1 MSIQDY
7 PLYEFIT
14 VVPSCDDTTTVSE
27 VLCIF
32 EQEQHYQQLVVHNKQ
47 QIPLGL
53 LNSTNLLGK
62 IICGKQEEPRNSEK
76 FDWEQP
82 ISRLEPGLIQ
92 PIQILSCS
100 LSLEQFGSL
109 LHSQKLPINSPNW
122 VLVDGYGKFLGLL
135 DSFRLLRHLALS
147 ELRYHSVA
155 ISSRHQQAEVYQ
167 EAGNSIS
174 VISRTKISNIYEDD
188 AGAASVQNQINSS
201 KSRVNNSQVAY
212 KYAAQLLEGLPWALM
227 LETDTKEVVS
237 QNPLWYELFGEL
249 KDPEGLKELWESTIE
264 GNIIPQTDVVNRPSK
279 QQPEVSTLNR
289 CFIDS
294 EPGSC
299 VCVVEMQDGQERVW
313 RFAKI
318 PLEIDYKNIRDF
330 ASGETEAE
338 EFIAETSNNNGRE
351 NKRLWLVLA
360 TDITE
365 QQQLTQE
372 LAAKNADLI
381 QLNRLKDEFL
391 ACISHELKT
400 PLTAVLGLSRLLSDQ
415 QLGKLNDRQARYA
428 QLIHQSGRH
437 LMSVVNDILDLTRM
451 EAGQMTLT
459 LTRVNI
465 KKVCSRALK
474 EAKEI
479 YAQTTKAT
487 ALELE
492 EEFQFILDIEL
503 GLEEI
508 VADELRL
515 RQMLVHLLSNA
526 LKFTEAGGEIGL
538 QVNCWEG
545 WIAFTVWDTGI
556 GIPES
561 QQHLI
566 FQKFQQLENPLTRQ
580 HEGTGLGLV
589 LTRAL
594 ARLHGGDVSF
604 LSREGSGSQFT
615 LLLPPSP
622 PNKIIGE
629 VGEVGEIGLNNT
641 EEYFNSVES
650 KITEDTLMRPSA
662 SLKELSVE
670 SIPAYQNNFKF
681 TTNQENSI
689 QGLQTFPNSL
699 VLVVETVARYI
710 EDFTR
715 HLSSLGYRVVV
726 ARSGCEALEKA
737 RRLQPSAIF
746 INPLLPLLS
755 GWDVLTLIKSDAAT
769 RNIPAIVTAS
779 AAEKEQAFSK
789 RADHFLSLPV
799 QYEALAGL
807 LENNGA
813 TPKVKPAD
821 AKSCNTTEAQTPL
834 RILRLVEPEVESLSY
849 HPSLGKHRVIEV
861 DDIEQA
867 QLLARVWNFDVV
879 LLDVGM
885 PLAQTYLKQLSESKN
900 LAALPLVTRSVETT
914 QAASK
919 ISHLSVFPCLTQL
932 GSDNK
937 IDKEKAPTLL
947 TVLQIA
953 AGICCPPNILV
964 VDLTILPDLPK
975 VIINNKNN
983 KTRETKVDPSKAI
996 NLPCSGKLPCPL
1008 NNEQTQTNS
1017 RPTEWFQ
1024 ALVQYLQTAGFKA
1037 AMCST
1042 WEELLQQLRHESV
1055 DLLLICLGEST
1066 IELNVQSVLETL
1078 GKMDL
1083 DLPPLLLLDQRLNSN
1098 QVKLEKVE
1106 AVEKTPEKNY
1116 QKFSENIANQV
1127 LPRSISMENLL
1138 NRINQALSVTG

>member
-7 PLYEFIT
+7 PLYEFVT
-14 VVPSCDDTTTVSE
+14 RVPSCYDTTPVKK
-27 VLCIF
+27 VLSIF
-32 EQEQHYQQLVVHNKQ
+32 DREQHYQQLVVNNEQ

-53 LNSTNLLGK
+53 LNSTNLLAQ
-62 IICGKQEEPRNSEK
+62 IIYREQDEPGNTEK
-76 FDWEQP
+76 FDWSQP
-82 ISRLEPGLIQ
+82 ISSLDFGLIQ
-92 PIQILSCS
+92 PIQTFSSS
-100 LSLEQFGSL
+100 LSLEQLGSKL
-109 LHSQKLPINSPNW
+109 RSQKLPKNSPNW
-122 VLVDGYGKFLGLL
+122 VLVDRYGKFLGLL
-135 DSFRLLRHLALS
+135 DSFRLLRRLALS
-147 ELRYHSVA
+147 DDRSENKA
-155 ISSRHQQAEVYQ
+155 INSGSGQTEVYQ

-174 VISRTKISNIYEDD
+174 VISRTKINNLHERD
-188 AGAASVQNQINSS
+188 ASAFGEPDAKNKIHSS
-201 KSRVNNSQVAY
+201 KSRGASSEGAY

-227 LETDTKEVVS
+227 LETDTKEVIS
-237 QNPLWYELFGEL
+237 QNPLWYEQFGEL
-249 KDPEGLKELWESTIE
+249 KDPEGLKELLEQTIE
-264 GNIIPQTDVVNRPSK
+264 GNLQPQTDVVNPPSK
-279 QQPEVSTLNR
+279 QQPEVSALNR
-289 CFIDS
+289 CFIDR

-318 PLEIDYKNIRDF
+318 PLELDHKNIPDLANF
-330 ASGETEAE
+330 STWNKEL
-338 EFIAETSNNNGRE
+338 IARENNNHSEEDR
-351 NKRLWLVLA
+351 RLWLVLA

-372 LAAKNADLI
+372 LAEKNADLI

-451 EAGQMTLT
+451 ETGQMTLT
-459 LTRVNI
+459 PVKVNI
-465 KKVCSRALK
+465 KNVCDRALN
-474 EAKEI
+474 EAKAI
-479 YAQTTKAT
+479 HAQTTKAKES
-487 ALELE
+487 ELDE
-492 EEFQFILDIEL
+492 EYQFILDIES

-526 LKFTEAGGEIGL
+526 YKFTSSGGEIGL
-538 QVNCWEG
+538 QINSWEG

-556 GIPES
+556 GIADS

-622 PNKIIGE
+622 PHK
-629 VGEVGEIGLNNT
+629 VVGEIGLSDT
-641 EEYFNSVES
+641 EGYLAKDLE
-650 KITEDTLMRPSA
+650 ITEDRPLRSSP

-670 SIPAYQNNFKF
+670 NIPVSTKNLLSANNQDTIHK
-681 TTNQENSI
+681 
-689 QGLQTFPNSL
+689 LQTFPNSL

-710 EDFTR
+710 DDFSR
-715 HLSSLGYRVVV
+715 YLSTLGYRVVV

-737 RRLQPSAIF
+737 RRLQPKAIF
-746 INPLLPLLS
+746 INPLLPILS

-769 RNIPAIVTAS
+769 RDIPVIVTAS
-779 AAEKEQAFSK
+779 AAEKEQAFGK
-789 RADHFLSLPV
+789 RADYFLNLPV
-799 QYEALAGL
+799 QYQALAGL
-807 LENNGA
+807 LE
-813 TPKVKPAD
+813 TLCDIPEEKPTD
-821 AKSCNTTEAQTPL
+821 IKNCNTLEAKTPL

-849 HPSLGKHRVIEV
+849 DASLGKHRVIEA
-861 DDIEQA
+861 DDLEQA
-867 QLLARVWNFDVV
+867 QLLARVWKFDVA
-879 LLDVGM
+879 LLDVEM
-885 PLAQTYLKQLSESKN
+885 PIAETYLERIGKSKS
-900 LAALPLVTRSVETT
+900 LASLPLVTRNVETT

-919 ISHLSVFPCLTQL
+919 INSLSVFPCLTQL
-932 GSDNK
+932 GKHNN

-947 TVLQIA
+947 SVLQIA

-964 VDLTILPDLPK
+964 VDFNIIPDLPGA
-975 VIINNKNN
+975 VIDSETKETKKNN
-983 KTRETKVDPSKAI
+983 RKAS
-996 NLPCSGKLPCPL
+996 NLPCSSKLPCPL
-1008 NNEQTQTNS
+1008 NDEEIQTN

-1037 AMCST
+1037 AICNT
-1042 WEELLQQLRHESV
+1042 WEELLQLLRHESV

-1066 IELNVQSVLETL
+1066 IEIKIQSVIEILE
-1078 GKMDL
+1078 KKAL
-1083 DLPPLLLLDQRLNSN
+1083 DLPPLLLLDQGLNSN
-1098 QVKLEKVE
+1098 QIELEK
-1106 AVEKTPEKNY
+1106 
-1116 QKFSENIANQV
+1116 SETSATTSTQV

-1138 NRINQALSVTG
+1138 TRINQALSINN

>member
-7 PLYEFIT
+7 PLYEFVT
-14 VVPSCDDTTTVSE
+14 RVPSCYDTTPVKK
-27 VLCIF
+27 VLSIF
-32 EQEQHYQQLVVHNKQ
+32 DREQHYQQLVVNNEQ

-53 LNSTNLLGK
+53 LNSTNLLAQ
-62 IICGKQEEPRNSEK
+62 IIYREQDELGNTEK
-76 FDWEQP
+76 FDWSQP
-82 ISRLEPGLIQ
+82 ISSFDFGLIQ
-92 PIQILSCS
+92 PIQTFSCS
-100 LSLEQFGSL
+100 LSLEQFGSKL
-109 LHSQKLPINSPNW
+109 RSQKLPKNSPNW
-122 VLVDGYGKFLGLL
+122 VLVDRYGKFLGLL
-135 DSFRLLRHLALS
+135 DSFRLLRRLALS
-147 ELRYHSVA
+147 DDRSENKA
-155 ISSRHQQAEVYQ
+155 INSGSGQTEVYQ

-174 VISRTKISNIYEDD
+174 VISRTKINNLHERD
-188 AGAASVQNQINSS
+188 ASAFGEPDAKNKIHSS
-201 KSRVNNSQVAY
+201 KSRGASSEGAY

-227 LETDTKEVVS
+227 LETDTKEVIS
-237 QNPLWYELFGEL
+237 QNPLWYEQFGEL
-249 KDPEGLKELWESTIE
+249 KDPEGLKELLEQTIE
-264 GNIIPQTDVVNRPSK
+264 GNLQPQTDVVNPPSK
-279 QQPEVSTLNR
+279 QQPEVSALNR
-289 CFIDS
+289 CFIDR

-318 PLEIDYKNIRDF
+318 PLELDHKNIPDLANF
-330 ASGETEAE
+330 STWNKEL
-338 EFIAETSNNNGRE
+338 IARE
-351 NKRLWLVLA
+351 NNHSEEDRRLWLVLA

-372 LAAKNADLI
+372 LAEKNADLI

-459 LTRVNI
+459 PTRVNI
-465 KKVCSRALK
+465 KKLCDRAVG
-474 EAKEI
+474 EAKAI
-479 YAQTTKAT
+479 HLQTTKAK
-487 ALELE
+487 AS
-492 EEFQFILDIEL
+492 EFESEYQLILDIEL

-508 VADELRL
+508 IADDLRL

-526 LKFTEAGGEIGL
+526 FKFTEANGEIGL

-556 GIPES
+556 GIPEN

-566 FQKFQQLENPLTRQ
+566 FQKFQQLENPMTRQ

-622 PNKIIGE
+622 PNKI
-629 VGEVGEIGLNNT
+629 VGEIGLNNT
-641 EEYFNSVES
+641 EEYFQSADSQVV
-650 KITEDTLMRPSA
+650 EDTVLRRSA
-662 SLKELSVE
+662 SLKELSVDN
-670 SIPAYQNNFKF
+670 IPISQNNFKSSSDRA
-681 TTNQENSI
+681 TSI
-689 QGLQTFPNSL
+689 PNLQTFPNSL

-710 EDFTR
+710 EDLTR
-715 HLSSLGYRVVV
+715 NLSALGYRVVV

-737 RRLQPSAIF
+737 RRLQPTAIF

-769 RNIPAIVTAS
+769 RDIPAIVTAS

-789 RADHFLSLPV
+789 RADYFLSLPV
-799 QYEALAGL
+799 QHEALAGL
-807 LENNGA
+807 LENSSA
-813 TPKVKPAD
+813 TPEIKTPSANIYKTA
-821 AKSCNTTEAQTPL
+821 EAQTPL
-834 RILRLVEPEVESLSY
+834 RILRLVKPEAESLSY

-867 QLLARVWNFDVV
+867 QLLARVWNFDVI
-879 LLDVGM
+879 LLDVEM
-885 PLAQTYLKQLSESKN
+885 PLAQTYLTQVSQSNKLT
-900 LAALPLVTRSVETT
+900 ALPLVTRSVETT

-919 ISHLSVFPCLTQL
+919 ISQLSVFPCLTQL
-932 GSDNK
+932 GKDNK

-947 TVLQIA
+947 SVLQIA
-953 AGICCPPNILV
+953 AGVCCPPNISV
-964 VDLTILPDLPK
+964 VDLTILPDLPR
-975 VIINNKNN
+975 VIINC
-983 KTRETKVDPSKAI
+983 ETKEIKGNEDCKV
-996 NLPCSGKLPCPL
+996 NLPCSDKLPCSL
-1008 NNEQTQTNS
+1008 RNEETQTNS

-1037 AMCST
+1037 AMCHS
-1042 WEELLQQLRHESV
+1042 WQELLQQLRHESV

-1066 IELNVQSVLETL
+1066 IELKVKSVLEALEQTA
-1078 GKMDL
+1078 L
-1083 DLPPLLLLDQRLNSN
+1083 DLPPLLLLDQRLNFDG
-1098 QVKLEKVE
+1098 VEEKFE
-1106 AVEKTPEKNY
+1106 TSGKI
-1116 QKFSENIANQV
+1116 SETIATQM

-1138 NRINQALSVTG
+1138 NRINQALSVNSEQ